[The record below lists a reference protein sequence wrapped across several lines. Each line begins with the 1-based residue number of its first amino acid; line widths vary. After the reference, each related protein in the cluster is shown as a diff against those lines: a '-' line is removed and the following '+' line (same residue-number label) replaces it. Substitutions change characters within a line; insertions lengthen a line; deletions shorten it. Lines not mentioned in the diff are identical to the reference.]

1 MAAIASAVHS
11 AITPHVAHTANSTN
25 TNNTNSTNSSSS
37 DDSSSTS
44 DSIANDA
51 LANEQTFLQL
61 LVSQLK
67 NQDPTSPMDGT
78 QFVTQLAQF
87 SQLEQDLAMRKDLDK
102 IAGVITTTGGATGV
116 TGNGTQQ

>member
-1 MAAIASAVHS
+1 MAAIVSAIHS
-11 AITPHVAHTANSTN
+11 AATPRVVDTNGTSQNQKANSSDQT
-25 TNNTNSTNSSSS
+25 STNESL
-37 DDSSSTS
+37 
-44 DSIANDA
+44 ANDA

-87 SQLEQDLAMRKDLDK
+87 SQLEQALAMRKDLDK
-102 IAGVITTTGGATGV
+102 IAGAITTSDGTTSV
-116 TGNGTQQ
+116 TGSGSQG